1 LLNEILIESLE
12 NAVKA
17 LGKQTQKRQ
26 IKNPRND
33 GVNGAEWANRKKLG
47 ENCDS
52 SSRKLS
58 GVCEAEEDY
67 TQNENWPE

>member
-47 ENCDS
+47 
-52 SSRKLS
+52 
-58 GVCEAEEDY
+58 
-67 TQNENWPE
+67 